1 MGEQV
6 LNLRTL
12 SFARDR
18 LRMIT
23 VPAKLKC
30 THKVI
35 PNFPQFHMVFLN
47 PSPLQYSRSLK
58 SVEFGGPGV
67 NLLGMGIRKHR
78 EFLHSLILNTQDWA
92 SAKIMVL

>member
-12 SFARDR
+12 SFARDG

-30 THKVI
+30 TLKVI

-47 PSPLQYSRSLK
+47 PSPMQYSRSLK
-58 SVEFGGPGV
+58 SLEFGGPGV
-67 NLLGMGIRKHR
+67 NLLGMGIHKHR
-78 EFLHSLILNTQDWA
+78 EFLHALILNTQDWA